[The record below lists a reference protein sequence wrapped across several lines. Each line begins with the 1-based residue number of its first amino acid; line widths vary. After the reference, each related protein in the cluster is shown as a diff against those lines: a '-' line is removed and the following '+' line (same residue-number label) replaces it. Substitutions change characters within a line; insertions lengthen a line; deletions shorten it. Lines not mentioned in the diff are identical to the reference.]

1 MDRVTNERARSLKF
15 VQIVFAFLAILSVSA
30 SIYVSLEGVEL
41 GLPDTSIRTIS
52 IAFLIVGAMDTAL
65 LLVWERIFQR
75 MQS

>member
-15 VQIVFAFLAILSVSA
+15 VQIVFAFLAILSVAA